1 MNTLVTDINK
11 DSNVLVSNT
20 QFICNETCKLKF
32 NYQCA
37 NKLLLENMNGL
48 LILNT
53 QTSNNGY
60 IEYNGSSSVSTN
72 DNNYY
77 LTNIYIKSPASIVL
91 QSNSKRRPAQ
101 INLVHKIQNENRYVV
116 LVIFVDI
123 RSTPDDM
130 KTLSYKL
137 LSNIGLKIPNRN
149 SQDEVGIN
157 QWDIGDLFPEK
168 LDFVTFNQSAQINY
182 VIFKEPIRAPQAFL
196 NNFKLKVISNDVYT
210 RDMAK
215 EIPKIDTNNF
225 FYSREMK
232 GDFSSNSSESNCSA
246 KKREDEKKKKEDE
259 DKTDD
264 KTGKKCFTDDE
275 LNKLREDTE
284 KRTKGKCPKSG
295 SGVSKGWR
303 IATIILIILLLLII
317 AFIVYVVNL
326 IRKVLKVIFGGG
338 KLDNIINEISQ
349 ILGPRFKKLFNAYTK
364 KKVFKQDGNTIQYM
378 ENPLFQVPVNVVK
391 TESESSKHE
400 ELPEANT
407 EPQQSEP
414 DAATRALAIATAPE
428 NQ

>member
-11 DSNVLVSNT
+11 DSDVLVSNT

-101 INLVHKIQNENRYVV
+101 INLVHKIQNENRYIV

-182 VIFKEPIRAPQAFL
+182 VIFKEPIKAPQAFL
-196 NNFKLKVISNDVYT
+196 DNFKKKVISNDVYT
-210 RDMAK
+210 KDMAK

-225 FYSREMK
+225 FYSREMS
-232 GDFSSNSSESNCSA
+232 GDFSSNSGQSNCSA
-246 KKREDEKKKKEDE
+246 KKREEENKKKED
-259 DKTDD
+259 DNKSGGSGDD
-264 KTGKKCFTDDE
+264 KTGKKCFTDEE

-284 KRTKGKCPKSG
+284 KRTKGKCPKSS
-295 SGVSKGWR
+295 SGVSSGWR
-303 IATIILIILLLLII
+303 IATIILIVLLLII
-317 AFIVYVVNL
+317 IAFVVYIIDL
-326 IRKVLKVIFGGG
+326 IRKVLAIVFGGG
-338 KLDNIINEISQ
+338 KMNEIIDNISD
-349 ILGPRFKKLFNAYTK
+349 ILGPLFKKIFNAYTK
-364 KKVFKQDGNTIQYM
+364 KKII
-378 ENPLFQVPVNVVK
+378 
-391 TESESSKHE
+391 SK
-400 ELPEANT
+400 
-407 EPQQSEP
+407 
-414 DAATRALAIATAPE
+414 
-428 NQ
+428 

>member
-182 VIFKEPIRAPQAFL
+182 VIFKEPVRAPQAFL

-232 GDFSSNSSESNCSA
+232 GDFSSNSGESNCSA

-295 SGVSKGWR
+295 SGVSSGWR

-317 AFIVYVVNL
+317 AFIVYIVKL
-326 IRKVLKVIFGGG
+326 IRKVLNVIFRGGE
-338 KLDNIINEISQ
+338 LDDIQKKIRESLGWFKNFYPEEEYYNASNIPISQ
-349 ILGPRFKKLFNAYTK
+349 LVDKEKNYNAK
-364 KKVFKQDGNTIQYM
+364 S
-378 ENPLFQVPVNVVK
+378 
-391 TESESSKHE
+391 ESESESESEDVYYNTH
-400 ELPEANT
+400 PEDESPGNPAANMA
-407 EPQQSEP
+407 S
-414 DAATRALAIATAPE
+414 AAT
-428 NQ
+428 NV

>member
-364 KKVFKQDGNTIQYM
+364 KVFKQDGNTIQYM